1 VEAQT
6 DLQSY
11 LEQGRLALAQGQ
23 ARESAIAYAHAA
35 QLEPND
41 PAIHLGLAEAN
52 LALGDYAIVRMACH
66 KIFALQSRDSIE
78 AKIAQA
84 FLDLLEHR
92 YERALQSV
100 DAAISDD
107 PSMAYL
113 HALRSYLL
121 RANGQDYDA
130 NLARARATR
139 LSYGGRFDTCFPALE
154 TPSGSNHDAATQERS
169 YHAQNGA
176 QATERETIPSWSRPG
191 AGRRQMIRTRFFLN
205 QNPGFVTNVII
216 AINTILYLLVQVV
229 PRLYGLLGYGSP
241 IPIPAGEYWRL
252 VTGIFLY
259 SPGNMGSTLLPFLLG
274 MLSLFFIGRGV
285 EIFYGQARYVA
296 IYLLSAIASSLI
308 CYLIFGIG
316 LFPGGAIFGIFGALG
331 VFYLANWRSLGTFGT
346 GALMNWIFWLILNLA
361 FASVGGSGAVIL
373 ELICLG
379 VSMVIGFL
387 LLPRSK
393 GGTTF

>member
-1 VEAQT
+1 MEAQT

-23 ARESAIAYAHAA
+23 AREAAIAYAHAA
-35 QLEPND
+35 QIESND
-41 PAIHLGLAEAN
+41 SAVHLGLAEAN
-52 LALGDYAIVRMACH
+52 LALGDYAVVRMACN
-66 KIFALQSRDSIE
+66 KILELQPHNGIE

-84 FLDLLEHR
+84 LLDLLDRH

-100 DAAISDD
+100 DAAISED
-107 PSMAYL
+107 PSIAYF

-121 RANGQDYDA
+121 RAKGQDYDA

-154 TPSGSNHDAATQERS
+154 TPSRSSHDSTMQDQP
-169 YHAQNGA
+169 YNTQNGA
-176 QATERETIPSWSRPG
+176 KATEREAIPSWSRPN
-191 AGRRQMIRTRFFLN
+191 AGRNQMIRTRLFLN

-216 AINTILYLLVQVV
+216 AINIILYLLVQIT
-229 PRLYGLLGYGSP
+229 PRLYDILGYSSP
-241 IPIPAGEYWRL
+241 IAIPAGQYWRL
-252 VTGIFLY
+252 ITGTFLY
-259 SPGNMGSTLLPFLLG
+259 PPGDMGSTLLPFLIG

-296 IYLLSAIASSLI
+296 IYLLSAIASSII

-331 VFYLANWRSLGTFGT
+331 VFYIANRRSLGTFGT
-346 GALMNWIFWLILNLA
+346 SAIMNWVFWLILNLA
-361 FASVGGSGAVIL
+361 LASSGGSGAVIL

-379 VSMVIGFL
+379 TSMIIGFL

-393 GGTTF
+393 GRTMF